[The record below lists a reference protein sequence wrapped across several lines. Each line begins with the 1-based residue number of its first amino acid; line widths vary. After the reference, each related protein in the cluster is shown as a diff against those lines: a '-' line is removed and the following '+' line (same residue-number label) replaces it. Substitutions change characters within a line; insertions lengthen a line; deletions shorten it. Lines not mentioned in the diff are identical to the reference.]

1 MGLTVLIFLMML
13 SQADAAD
20 LVPGTTSTYTEGGYT
35 WAGNPE
41 CYSTGFLLQP
51 TSPAVDAGAIIEGLD
66 CPASGPSSQFPL
78 NADGSPCNEWYGAAP
93 DIGACEYVSGAPTP
107 PVAAV
112 VATLLGQT
120 GEDIAGA
127 SAEGADGIPDVHI
140 RLTNVPSSITHVI
153 INGEQSGTWETP
165 LACCWIVAVKP
176 TPDASIVD
184 LYFNF
189 WRDNASY
196 TLNLTFA
203 NGASQT
209 VTTIAPAIVP
219 TVPTAPTLSIH

>member
-1 MGLTVLIFLMML
+1 MGLIVLIFFMML

-20 LVPGTTSTYTEGGYT
+20 LVPGTTSTYTDGTYT
-35 WAGNPE
+35 WAGNSWCAE
-41 CYSTGFLLQP
+41 TGMLLQP
-51 TSPAVDAGAIIEGLD
+51 TSNAIDNAELIPDLH
-66 CPASGPSSQFPL
+66 CPAAGPSPQFPP
-78 NADGSPCNEWYGAAP
+78 NSDGSPCAEWYGAAP
-93 DIGACEYVSGAPTP
+93 DIGACEYVTGAPTP

-165 LACCWIVAVKP
+165 LACCWIVAVKA
-176 TPDASIVD
+176 TPDPSIVD

-189 WRDNASY
+189 WRDQNSY

-209 VTTIAPAIVP
+209 VTTIAPAVVP